1 MSRFDCMFIRTSLY
15 LLLEPLHW
23 FLLRDQMLKADTAL
37 FPFSFSNIETR
48 PSQHHIEIHTINPN
62 AGVVFDS
69 KINVLLDSKTKV
81 PSTREVFLCQLVF
94 TNLPIM
100 KQANLLAKYNLP
112 CYSTT
117 VETQSTEV
125 QREWEKLD
133 VDQFWKRT
141 LTFKPFSRISSALAP
156 RTVQCTAIFSF
167 RRMPNERTVY
177 RAKRDSNNKW
187 CQ

>member
-23 FLLRDQMLKADTAL
+23 FLLSDQMFKANTAL

-81 PSTREVFLCQLVF
+81 PSAREVFLCQLVF

-125 QREWEKLD
+125 QKGMGEIRCWSVLKANTYL
-133 VDQFWKRT
+133 QT
-141 LTFKPFSRISSALAP
+141 LLQDFFGFGASHSAMHSNLLIS
-156 RTVQCTAIFSF
+156 T
-167 RRMPNERTVY
+167 N
-177 RAKRDSNNKW
+177 AKWTHSVSG
-187 CQ
+187 